1 MSIGNL
7 LKTLTDIMYKD
18 KGVDGDAQRLAQI
31 VWLLF
36 LKIFDFK
43 EEERELDDDY
53 IPVVPE
59 GYRWRDWA
67 DPENVKDQITG
78 DALLDFVN
86 NKLFPVLRGE
96 KIEID
101 GEATVIFSRSDDRAN
116 IVKQVMRE
124 ATNYMKDGVQLR
136 KAINALK
143 EVNFENSDDAHD
155 FNEIYE
161 TMLTDLQKNNGEFY
175 TNRAITSFCVD
186 KVDPR
191 IGMTTADWAAGTG
204 GFLVDSIRY
213 QMKQLKDG
221 DTEGLNTILHSIK
234 ACEYKPLPYQLLV
247 TNLILHGIEVPDVYP
262 NSALDKRLSDYTA
275 ADCTDI
281 VLMNA
286 PYGAATTD
294 ADKMNFPA
302 DMRSAESFDL
312 FTQLAIKR
320 LAKNGRAALVLPDG
334 FLFNTDNIKTNIK
347 KKLLSE
353 CNLHTVIR
361 LPQSCFAPYTN
372 IATNLLFFDKT
383 GPTQETWFYRLDLPN
398 GQKFSKTRNPMKRSH
413 FEPVDEWWNN
423 REEKKDP
430 KDNEDA
436 QTTYKSKK
444 YTIDEIKARNYDID
458 FCGYPKEEKE
468 ILSPEDTIKEFVKK
482 RNTLDAQMDAKLD
495 EIIALLGVELKKEAE

>member
-1 MSIGNL
+1 MSIGNI
-7 LKTLTDIMYKD
+7 LKTLTDIMWKD

-36 LKIFDFK
+36 LKVFDFK

-67 DPENVKDQITG
+67 DPENVKDQLTG

-96 KIEID
+96 KIEEN
-101 GEATVIFSRSDDRAN
+101 GETIVIFSRDDDRAN
-116 IVKQVMRE
+116 VVKQVMRE

-136 KAINALK
+136 KAINAFK
-143 EVNFENSDDAHD
+143 EINFENSDEAHE

-161 TMLTDLQKNNGEFY
+161 TMLSDLQKNNGEFY

-191 IGMTTADWAAGTG
+191 ISESVIDMASGTG
-204 GFLVDSIRY
+204 GFLIDSIKY
-213 QMKQLKDG
+213 KMKQLTDG
-221 DTEGLNTILHSIK
+221 DTEGLNTILNSVS
-234 ACEYKPLPYQLLV
+234 ACEFKPLPYQLLI
-247 TNLILHGIEVPDVYP
+247 TNLILHGVEVPDVYP
-262 NSALDKRLSDYTA
+262 NSALDRRFSDYTA
-275 ADCTDI
+275 ADAKDLI
-281 VLMNA
+281 LMNP
-286 PYGAATTD
+286 PYGGMTTE

-302 DMRSAESFDL
+302 DMRSSETFDL
-312 FTQLAIKR
+312 FVQLIIKR
-320 LAKNGRAALVLPDG
+320 LAKNGRAAVVLPDG
-334 FLFNTDNIKTNIK
+334 FLFGTDNIKVNIK

-361 LPQSCFAPYTN
+361 LPQSCFAPYTS

-398 GQKFSKTRNPMKRSH
+398 GQKFSKTKNPMKRSH

-423 REEKKDP
+423 RVEIIDE

-436 QTTYKSKK
+436 TVTYKSRK
-444 YTIDEIKARNYDID
+444 YSI
-458 FCGYPKEEKE
+458 
-468 ILSPEDTIKEFVKK
+468 VKLLLK
-482 RNTLDAQMDAKLD
+482 INALKL
-495 EIIALLGVELKKEAE
+495 I